1 MWDERFNTPDY
12 IYGKTPNTFLKTN
25 ANRLPYGKI
34 LSIAEGE
41 GRNAVFLAGAGY
53 DVTAVDS
60 SEVGLAKARK
70 LAAEH
75 NVTITTECA
84 DLSVFDFGQACWDGV
99 VSIFCHLPPAI
110 RAGVHKRIVRCLKPG
125 GVLLLEG
132 YAKNQLAYKTGGPQT
147 AEMLFDLEEIKR
159 EFAGL
164 LFEHASEIVRDVRE
178 GSGHTGLGAVVQ
190 IVGVKSGQA

>member
-12 IYGKTPNTFLKTN
+12 IYGTTPNTFLK
-25 ANRLPYGKI
+25 ANVGRLPHGKI

-70 LAAEH
+70 LATEH

-84 DLSVFDFGQACWDGV
+84 DLSTFNFGRERWDGV

-110 RAGVHKRIVRCLKPG
+110 RPGVHNRIVNSLKPG

-147 AEMLFDLEEIKR
+147 LEMLFDLEETKT

-164 LFEHASEIVRDVRE
+164 SFEQAGEIVRDVRE

-190 IVGVKSGQA
+190 IVGVTP